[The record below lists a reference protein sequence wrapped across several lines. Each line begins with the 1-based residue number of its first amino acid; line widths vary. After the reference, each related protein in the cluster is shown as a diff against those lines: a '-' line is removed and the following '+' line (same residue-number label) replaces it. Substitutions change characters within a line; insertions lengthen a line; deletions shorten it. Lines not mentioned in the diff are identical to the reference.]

1 MRELG
6 QASYDSCA
14 TSPPFSPTNPFFA
27 NEPETRETP
36 DEITLKPKTTTRV
49 CCCCVPQVYLAGSDS
64 FWEPGNYK
72 RTTRRIE
79 DGYRLCT
86 DLAALVVERAEIE
99 KLYAQKLKTWAVK
112 WNNAIEK
119 GGQLVAYKIG

>member
-1 MRELG
+1 M
-6 QASYDSCA
+6 
-14 TSPPFSPTNPFFA
+14 
-27 NEPETRETP
+27 
-36 DEITLKPKTTTRV
+36 
-49 CCCCVPQVYLAGSDS
+49 YLAGSDS

-119 GGQLVAYKIG
+119 GEGQLAARSTLVSSIPGFRVK

>member
-1 MRELG
+1 M
-6 QASYDSCA
+6 
-14 TSPPFSPTNPFFA
+14 
-27 NEPETRETP
+27 
-36 DEITLKPKTTTRV
+36 
-49 CCCCVPQVYLAGSDS
+49 YLAGSDS

-119 GGQLVAYKIG
+119 GGTRQRVARWQNLIPSFPWIAPGWRAWGRNPRKGRDPILQRSVAEP

>member
-1 MRELG
+1 MW
-6 QASYDSCA
+6 
-14 TSPPFSPTNPFFA
+14 
-27 NEPETRETP
+27 
-36 DEITLKPKTTTRV
+36 
-49 CCCCVPQVYLAGSDS
+49 CCLPLQVYLAGSDS

-119 GGQLVAYKIG
+119 GE

>member
-1 MRELG
+1 M
-6 QASYDSCA
+6 
-14 TSPPFSPTNPFFA
+14 
-27 NEPETRETP
+27 
-36 DEITLKPKTTTRV
+36 
-49 CCCCVPQVYLAGSDS
+49 YLAGSDS

-86 DLAALVVERAEIE
+86 DLATLVVERAEIE
-99 KLYAQKLKTWAVK
+99 KMYAQKLKQWAVK

-119 GGQLVAYKIG
+119 GDWDLFLQKV